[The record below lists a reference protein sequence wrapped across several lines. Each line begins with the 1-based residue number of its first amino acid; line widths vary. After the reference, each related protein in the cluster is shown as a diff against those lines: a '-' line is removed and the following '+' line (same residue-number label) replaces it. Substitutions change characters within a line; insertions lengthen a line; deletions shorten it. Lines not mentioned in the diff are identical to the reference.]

1 MRGAKPH
8 ALAECMSCINSII
21 IIQLSR
27 EDLDSVEKKRLFNIF
42 RVQLDFKGDVDSEN
56 FSHTFQLVGVEP
68 ADIGIV
74 ITRDRPLT
82 GLNCICIYIKINKV
96 CFVNLCGILGT

>member
-1 MRGAKPH
+1 M
-8 ALAECMSCINSII
+8 LCINSII
-21 IIQLSR
+21 IQLSR
-27 EDLDSVEKKRLFNIF
+27 KDLDSVEKNRLFNIF

-56 FSHTFQLVGVEP
+56 FSHTFQLDGVEP

-82 GLNCICIYIKINKV
+82 GLNCICIHKINKV
-96 CFVNLCGILGT
+96 CFVNLCGILDTYIGMIRCTLV